1 MLARVD
7 QRAADAVG
15 ARLELQQGR
24 ELRLSARTAM
34 VDHQPARHRAG
45 DLDAEVVLD
54 QVRVPG
60 RCLLG
65 GKEKL
70 DARLARAREGR
81 EGALPDLVLLDLDMP
96 KMDGFQTL
104 AAIKTDPRMR
114 RIPVVILTTSRA
126 RQDVA
131 RALDG
136 HANSYVCKTADF
148 SALEE
153 LLAEVR
159 RYWTRANLRPGPILD
174 DAVGA

>member
-1 MLARVD
+1 MTVASPFRILLVEDNEDHAELIMDILGDAQAPVDVHRCSDGEAALAFLART
-7 QRAADAVG
+7 RADPTV
-15 ARLELQQGR
+15 
-24 ELRLSARTAM
+24 S
-34 VDHQPARHRAG
+34 
-45 DLDAEVVLD
+45 
-54 QVRVPG
+54 
-60 RCLLG
+60 
-65 GKEKL
+65 
-70 DARLARAREGR
+70 
-81 EGALPDLVLLDLDMP
+81 LPDLVLLDLDMP
-96 KMDGFQTL
+96 RVDGFETL
-104 AAIKTDPRMR
+104 AAIKSDPHMR

-159 RYWTRANLRPGPILD
+159 RYWTLANLRPGPILD

>member
-1 MLARVD
+1 MSVQDPFRILLVEDNEDHAELIMDILVDAPAPVDVRRCTDGEMSLA
-7 QRAADAVG
+7 
-15 ARLELQQGR
+15 
-24 ELRLSARTAM
+24 
-34 VDHQPARHRAG
+34 
-45 DLDAEVVLD
+45 
-54 QVRVPG
+54 
-60 RCLLG
+60 C
-65 GKEKL
+65 
-70 DARLARAREGR
+70 LARAREGR